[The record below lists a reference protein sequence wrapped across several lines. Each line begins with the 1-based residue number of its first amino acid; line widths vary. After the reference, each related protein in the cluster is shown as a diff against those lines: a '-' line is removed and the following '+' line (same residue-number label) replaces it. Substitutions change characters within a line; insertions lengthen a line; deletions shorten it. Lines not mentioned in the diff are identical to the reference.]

1 MRALLQLSDGSKEE
15 LTLDDASIVG
25 VVLLRRGDQHF
36 VFDGYLGGYA
46 HTALFTECPAPL
58 ILPELTPKPAQR
70 RFLGQK
76 PKDQN
81 NG

>member
-1 MRALLQLSDGSKEE
+1 MRVLLQMNDGSKEE
-15 LTLDDASIVG
+15 LTLDDSRIVG
-25 VVLLRRGDQHF
+25 TVMLKRGEQHF

-70 RFLGQK
+70 RFMGQK
-76 PKDQN
+76 PKDPT